1 MGSDRNH
8 GALGKGWANTEGGGR
23 QWNGVWGCVF
33 FEGQGTD
40 RIGIMDCAMFRRIL
54 TSVPCLLVGFFLLFS
69 LATLYGL
76 NLPPLLPYH
85 ACCCFLL

>member
-1 MGSDRNH
+1 MEWC
-8 GALGKGWANTEGGGR
+8 LGM
-23 QWNGVWGCVF
+23 CVF
-33 FEGQGTD
+33 RRARDG

-69 LATLYGL
+69 LATVYGL